1 LEQIVKYLGVK
12 VFPGRILEGFL
23 PPTPPLAL
31 LFPVADGIFAAKA
44 LELCSIG
51 KLTRLSVAES
61 KSGSMAVLLFP
72 VTVGTFVAK
81 AFVLCSIDV
90 EEESEEPTGLSVAES
105 RSGSRAVP
113 PPEYEPTGTCEPGPM
128 NGAVTAI
135 IACEISVLLSKLQF
149 SLSRG
154 SPRSLSNDV
163 TDTSV
168 VALAGAL
175 ELGIAEV
182 VLVPL
187 ASLEVCMRVSASVTA
202 SELGIEEVVLV
213 LLASLEVCMRV
224 LLPVVI
230 ESERED
236 TEATTLSR
244 DTASDAEDK
253 VFTTYHQLVAYE

>member
-1 LEQIVKYLGVK
+1 MKYLGVK

-31 LFPVADGIFAAKA
+31 LFPVADGIFAAKP

-105 RSGSRAVP
+105 KSGNRLF
-113 PPEYEPTGTCEPGPM
+113 PPEYEPMGTCEPRPM

-135 IACEISVLLSKLQF
+135 TACEISVLLSKLEF
-149 SLSRG
+149 SLSGG
-154 SPRSLSNDV
+154 SPRLLSNDV
-163 TDTSV
+163 IDTSV
-168 VALAGAL
+168 VALAAAL
-175 ELGIAEV
+175 ELGVAEV

-187 ASLEVCMRVSASVTA
+187 ASLEVCMRVSASVAA

-236 TEATTLSR
+236 TETTTLSR